1 MTDAPRCAAGDGGPA
16 MVKVGPP
23 RPGFTNRL
31 YREVI
36 SQGLCTACGACVGVC
51 PNESI
56 TMEWVIP
63 ELVGTCEN
71 CGSCWKA
78 CPGKEIRIQDL
89 ERKIMGRS
97 RKPHEKRIGI
107 HTACYAAHAVD
118 GSVRRNA
125 TSGGVLTALLLYAFE
140 KGLIDAALVTG
151 MSAAEPWKAAPL
163 LALSRD
169 EVLGSQKTKYM
180 LVPGGLL
187 SILGKAVIDR
197 GIERLAVVGSP
208 CHVHAVRKIQTNGNG
223 YLKARIG
230 TKIRYVLGHHCAFNF
245 YPEGTEALIQAL
257 GMRTEQLSSVTW
269 RDTSEVPFPGQF
281 TAAAAD
287 GSRRSMPLLQEY
299 VILGGIYDRPR
310 CRLCYDWANEVAD
323 LSSGDEVDEF
333 GFHKAGAQ
341 RSHVVVRTREGQ
353 ELFSGAVAE
362 GCVAAEPVTE
372 AEVARNLGFLIK
384 KIGNIPRVEEAKRL
398 GLPLP
403 DFGNYP
409 CF

>member
-1 MTDAPRCAAGDGGPA
+1 

-56 TMEWVIP
+56 ALEWVVP
-63 ELVGTCEN
+63 ELVGPCES

-78 CPGKEIRIQDL
+78 CPGKEIRLGDL
-89 ERKIMGRS
+89 ERKVMSRS
-97 RKPHEKRIGI
+97 RRPEERRIGI
-107 HTACYAAHAVD
+107 HRSCYAAHAVD
-118 GSVRRNA
+118 QAVRRNA
-125 TSGGVLTALLLYAFE
+125 TSGGVLTALLLYAFDR
-140 KGLIDAALVTG
+140 GLIDAALVTG
-151 MSAAEPWKAAPL
+151 MSAAEPWKPAPV

-169 EVLGSQKTKYM
+169 EVLVSQRTKYM

-197 GIERLAVVGSP
+197 GVDRLAVVGSP
-208 CHVHAVRKIQTNGNG
+208 CHVHAIRKIQTNGNG
-223 YLKARIG
+223 YLKTRIG
-230 TKIRYVLGHHCAFNF
+230 SKIRYVLGHHCAFNF
-245 YPEGTEALIQAL
+245 YPEGTEALIQAVGL
-257 GMRTEQLSSVTW
+257 KPEEAASVAW

-281 TAAAAD
+281 SVSAAD
-287 GSRRSMPLLQEY
+287 GTKRSMPLLQEY

-341 RSHVVVRTREGQ
+341 RSHTVVRTRAGE
-353 ELFSGAVAE
+353 ELFAGALSD
-362 GCVAAEPVTE
+362 GYVAAELVTE
-372 AEVARNLGFLIK
+372 ADVARNLGFLIK
-384 KIGNIPRVEEAKRL
+384 KVGNIPRIEEARRL

-409 CF
+409 FF